1 MAAPEF
7 TIPRYRRPVRRRYAA
22 LLIAV
27 LCLNLVLAPLAAAPA
42 HAFGFGEFTVKDE
55 IELGKKFRVLVKSRL
70 PIIEDPEIADYVR
83 ELVARLQAVIPPQP
97 FPFETSVVLDNNM
110 NAFATPGGYVFVYT
124 GLLLNLENESE
135 VAGVLAHELAH
146 VTQRHV
152 AKRIEAAQKVSLLSM
167 AGLLAGLLLGK
178 GEAKDAMLFG
188 TAAATQAA
196 MLNYSRTDEREADQ
210 MGMQYLIKAGFSP
223 WGLPG
228 AFKHIQN
235 QQWRSGG
242 GVPQYLST
250 HPDVQQRIQYL
261 SNQVRLLPAAQ
272 REIKDDNTRFRRIQT
287 LIRARFADQE
297 AAMHYFNNSGTLP
310 PELAL
315 MGKGIVYARQNKIST
330 AAEFFDQAVSLA
342 PSDALVLREA
352 GRFHYNKG
360 DSKRA
365 AGLLQRAVMSNPHD
379 LMALFFFARLLA
391 DNGQVDKAVEYY
403 RQVLQKLP
411 EDSEVHYY
419 YGRMLG
425 ENNRLFEGHLQLAYS
440 ALYANNKRK
449 VEFHRKQAE
458 TLARTEDDKAELE
471 RFDTRHAERAEFW

>member
-1 MAAPEF
+1 MLQPIF
-7 TIPRYRRPVRRRYAA
+7 TRSESGRLKRRPTPILLVVALCFILVFSPVAASLAYA
-22 LLIAV
+22 
-27 LCLNLVLAPLAAAPA
+27 
-42 HAFGFGEFTVKDE
+42 FSFGEFTVKDE
-55 IELGKKFRVLVKSRL
+55 IELGKKFKILVKSRL
-70 PIIEDPEIADYVR
+70 PIIEDPEIANYVR
-83 ELVARLQAVIPPQP
+83 DLVVRLQFVVPPQP
-97 FPFETSVVLDNNM
+97 FPFETSVVLSNQL

-152 AKRIEAAQKVSLLSM
+152 AKRIEAAQKISLLSM

-178 GEAKDAMLFG
+178 GEGKDALILG
-188 TAAATQAA
+188 SAAAGQAA
-196 MLNYSRTDEREADQ
+196 MLDYSRTDEREADQ
-210 MGMQYLIKAGFSP
+210 VGIQYLIKAGFSP
-223 WGLPG
+223 WGLPN
-228 AFKHIQN
+228 AFVHIQK

-261 SNQVRLLPAAQ
+261 SNQVRLLPLDV
-272 REIKDDNTRFRRIQT
+272 RDRKDDNSRFRRIQT

-297 AAMHYFNNSGTLP
+297 AALHYFNTSTAIAP
-310 PELAL
+310 ALAQ
-315 MGKGIVYARQNKIST
+315 MGKGIVYARQNKIAVAT
-330 AAEFFDQAVSLA
+330 EMFDSALKAA

-360 DSKRA
+360 DQKRA
-365 AGLLQRAVMSNPHD
+365 ATLLQRAVMSNPDD

-391 DNGQVDKAVEYY
+391 DNGQIDKAVEYY
-403 RQVLQKLP
+403 EQVLRKLP
-411 EDSEVHYY
+411 EDPEVHYY

-425 ENNRLFEGHLQLAYS
+425 ENSRLFEGHLQLAYS
-440 ALYANNKRK
+440 ALYKNDKRK

-458 TLARTEDDKAELE
+458 TLARTEENQKALEL
-471 RFDTRHAERAEFW
+471 FDARHAERAEFW